1 MLESSNATDKVD
13 AGSELANPGA
23 DRLFEETLSGSDGSP
38 VDLSQASRDLVS
50 TGQIPALEISSD
62 TSLYSNGSFNAMI
75 STEGL
80 TIVNQPGRGVPDF
93 FAQVDGLDDPGIFW
107 NGEDGA
113 ITKSGIDSFI
123 ADADAYAPRRSSSPV
138 KDQYVDA
145 LREISQNWDNPEMAP
160 YKDTADTMTRE
171 SFAAGLESLASH
183 QTTLPSAVSGDN
195 SASISETG
203 SEDVPAEAV
212 ADVPVDTSADTPVDT
227 PVDTI
232 VGPVD
237 MPAETVAVAPA
248 DTAADTSGNTVEGPV
263 DMPAE
268 ASTEQLLPAQ
278 ALSEE
283 AAQLSLVELGEG
295 PYQVAA
301 RVLSAG
307 EPASNDEIKAL
318 MRAMQAQY
326 REEYPEDPNLA
337 SLKVNHQFIT
347 ADKVDALLDSIPDP
361 ALRESIAAKLLQPA
375 EAVSPA
381 EALPET
387 TTAETATAEVAVDPA
402 AEPVVDANPI
412 SDDAVANDAISEHI
426 EANQAEASQAE
437 SGLDVSVPATALTD
451 EAAELSQVRSGE
463 GPYQVAARILAS
475 GGSAASN
482 AEVTALM
489 RAMQTQY
496 RQENPDDTNMA
507 GLRSG
512 YQFLTAENA
521 ESLLAGIS
529 DSGLR
534 ASIEAKI
541 MQQAS

>member
-1 MLESSNATDKVD
+1 
-13 AGSELANPGA
+13 
-23 DRLFEETLSGSDGSP
+23 
-38 VDLSQASRDLVS
+38 
-50 TGQIPALEISSD
+50 
-62 TSLYSNGSFNAMI
+62 
-75 STEGL
+75 
-80 TIVNQPGRGVPDF
+80 
-93 FAQVDGLDDPGIFW
+93 
-107 NGEDGA
+107 
-113 ITKSGIDSFI
+113 
-123 ADADAYAPRRSSSPV
+123 
-138 KDQYVDA
+138 
-145 LREISQNWDNPEMAP
+145 
-160 YKDTADTMTRE
+160 
-171 SFAAGLESLASH
+171 
-183 QTTLPSAVSGDN
+183 
-195 SASISETG
+195 
-203 SEDVPAEAV
+203 
-212 ADVPVDTSADTPVDT
+212 
-227 PVDTI
+227 
-232 VGPVD
+232 
-237 MPAETVAVAPA
+237 
-248 DTAADTSGNTVEGPV
+248 
-263 DMPAE
+263 
-268 ASTEQLLPAQ
+268 
-278 ALSEE
+278 
-283 AAQLSLVELGEG
+283 
-295 PYQVAA
+295 
-301 RVLSAG
+301 
-307 EPASNDEIKAL
+307 

-347 ADKVDALLDSIPDP
+347 ADKVDALLESIPDP

-387 TTAETATAEVAVDPA
+387 TTAETATAEVAVDPT

-496 RQENPDDTNMA
+496 RQENPADTNMA

-541 MQQAS
+541 MQPAS

>member
-13 AGSELANPGA
+13 AVSELANPGA
-23 DRLFEETLSGSDGSP
+23 DRLLEESLYGSDGSP

-50 TGQIPALEISSD
+50 TGEIPALEISSD

-113 ITKSGIDSFI
+113 ITRSGIDSFI
-123 ADADAYAPRRSSSPV
+123 ADADEYAPRRSSSPV

-183 QTTLPSAVSGDN
+183 QASLPTEVSGDN
-195 SASISETG
+195 SASVSE
-203 SEDVPAEAV
+203 S
-212 ADVPVDTSADTPVDT
+212 
-227 PVDTI
+227 
-232 VGPVD
+232 GPVD
-237 MPAETVAVAPA
+237 MPAETAAIAPA
-248 DTAADTSGNTVEGPV
+248 DTAADTPGNTVEGPV

-295 PYQVAA
+295 PYQVAS

-326 REEYPEDPNLA
+326 RQEYPEDPNLA

-347 ADKVDALLDSIPDP
+347 ADKVDALLESIPDP

-402 AEPVVDANPI
+402 GEPVVDANPI
-412 SDDAVANDAISEHI
+412 SDDAIANDAISEHI

-475 GGSAASN
+475 GGSAANN

-496 RQENPDDTNMA
+496 RQENPDDTGLA

-541 MQQAS
+541 MQQWS

>member
-13 AGSELANPGA
+13 AGSELVNPGA
-23 DRLFEETLSGSDGSP
+23 DRLLEETLSGSDGGP

-93 FAQVDGLDDPGIFW
+93 FAQVDGLDDPGMFW

-113 ITKSGIDSFI
+113 ITRSGIDSFI

-160 YKDTADTMTRE
+160 YKDTADSMTRE

-183 QTTLPSAVSGDN
+183 QASLPTEVSGDN
-195 SASISETG
+195 SASVSE
-203 SEDVPAEAV
+203 SAPVEMPAETA
-212 ADVPVDTSADTPVDT
+212 VDTT
-227 PVDTI
+227 

-237 MPAETVAVAPA
+237 MPAETAAVTPA
-248 DTAADTSGNTVEGPV
+248 DTAADTPGNTVEGKV

-268 ASTEQLLPAQ
+268 AAPEAPSIAP

-283 AAQLSLVELGEG
+283 AAQLSLVQIGEG

-347 ADKVDALLDSIPDP
+347 ADNLDALLESITDP

-375 EAVSPA
+375 E
-381 EALPET
+381 
-387 TTAETATAEVAVDPA
+387 TASADQSASETATTEVAVDSM
-402 AEPVVDANPI
+402 AEPIVEEESQPSAVVE
-412 SDDAVANDAISEHI
+412 NDAISEHI
-426 EANQAEASQAE
+426 EANQPEASQAE

-496 RQENPDDTNMA
+496 RQENPDDTNMV

-512 YQFLTAENA
+512 YQFLTAGNA